1 MKNFSL
7 RIDRETLEKLHYIA
21 DEEVRSANQEL
32 LHLIRRHIALFEAKH
47 GEIPLDEEKKAAKE

>member
-21 DEEVRSANQEL
+21 DAEVRSANQEL
-32 LHLIRRHIALFEAKH
+32 LRLIRRHIALFEAKH